1 MAGCMIEE
9 HIVALVGLAQ
19 TIISKNIAKY
29 FSRNGS
35 LLATTSTM
43 LIGLHLFP
51 LLPFYALCF
60 ATYHEDHVHSA
71 NQKPNRKTDDNKL
84 SVVWTIFFFGDGG
97 VITTWALDSV
107 RPSHSLHEPT
117 IQHRK

>member
-1 MAGCMIEE
+1 MIEE

-19 TIISKNIAKY
+19 TIILSKNIAKY

-60 ATYHEDHVHSA
+60 AT
-71 NQKPNRKTDDNKL
+71 
-84 SVVWTIFFFGDGG
+84 
-97 VITTWALDSV
+97 
-107 RPSHSLHEPT
+107 
-117 IQHRK
+117 